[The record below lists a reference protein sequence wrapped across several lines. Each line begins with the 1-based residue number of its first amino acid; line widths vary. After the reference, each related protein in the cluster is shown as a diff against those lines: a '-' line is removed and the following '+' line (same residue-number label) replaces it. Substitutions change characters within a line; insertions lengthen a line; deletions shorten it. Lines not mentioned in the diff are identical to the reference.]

1 MYEYATYKGGLGM
14 NLYGRDFL
22 KLLDYTGEEIRYLKR
37 KSKMA
42 RIMSI

>member
-22 KLLDYTGEEIRYLKR
+22 KLLDYKEDKYKESYDD
-37 KSKMA
+37 
-42 RIMSI
+42 SIPF